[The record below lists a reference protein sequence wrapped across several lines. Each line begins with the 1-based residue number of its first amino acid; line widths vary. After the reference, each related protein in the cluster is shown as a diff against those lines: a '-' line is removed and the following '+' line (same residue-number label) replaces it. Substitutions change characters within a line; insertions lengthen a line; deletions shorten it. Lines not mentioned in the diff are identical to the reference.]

1 MEVNLSPIIQAN
13 TPGPSLFKVEMTPAG
28 VNFECYGDPLDIM
41 NILIAAMKGNDHA
54 RALILS
60 VSNFWLEEAGNDH
73 LKKIYNQL
81 KNK

>member
-1 MEVNLSPIIQAN
+1 MEVNLSPIIHAN

-28 VNFECYGDPLDIM
+28 VYIECSGNPLDIM
-41 NILIAAMKGNDHA
+41 SILIAAMKGNDHV

-60 VSNFWLEEAGNDH
+60 VSNYWLEDVGNDH
-73 LKKIYNQL
+73 LKEMYNQI